1 MSAVLSTIGTMA
13 GTLLQ
18 SNAEAAQYEA
28 EAQQAI
34 VQSRVSAL
42 NYERESNAI
51 KERVLANMA
60 TSAARSASGGISPYE
75 SGSSGYYLDIA
86 SLSAAATDSRIAL
99 NNAEIA
105 RKMGKFQEAQYFSAA
120 RTTRRFGKIAA
131 VTKGAINIQEM
142 ASYSGGATGGGAT
155 P

>member
-1 MSAVLSTIGTMA
+1 MSSVISTIGTMA

-18 SNAEAAQYEA
+18 SNAEAASYEA

-60 TSAARSASGGISPYE
+60 SSAARSASGGISPYE
-75 SGSSGYYLDIA
+75 SGSSGHYLNLA

-105 RKMGKFQEAQYFSAA
+105 R
-120 RTTRRFGKIAA
+120 
-131 VTKGAINIQEM
+131 
-142 ASYSGGATGGGAT
+142 
-155 P
+155 